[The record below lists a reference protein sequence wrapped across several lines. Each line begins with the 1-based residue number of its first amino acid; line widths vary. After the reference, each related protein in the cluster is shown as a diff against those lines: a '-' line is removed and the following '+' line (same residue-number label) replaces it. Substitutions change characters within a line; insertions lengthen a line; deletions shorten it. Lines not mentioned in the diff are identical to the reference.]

1 MKYEPT
7 AADAARHVAI
17 TIARCGCSL
26 IICAC
31 IAIAWI
37 GSPA

>member
-17 TIARCGCSL
+17 TIARCGCGL
-26 IICAC
+26 IIFAC
-31 IAIAWI
+31 IALVWI
-37 GSPA
+37 GTP